1 MFKGAKIEYAG
12 NTQKKGGYLMSV
24 STTIKKYGLTKAFQH
39 LYKDPE
45 KNLREMMDWFEKYLK

>member
-1 MFKGAKIEYAG
+1 MFKGGKIEYAG

-45 KNLREMMDWFEKYLK
+45 KNLR